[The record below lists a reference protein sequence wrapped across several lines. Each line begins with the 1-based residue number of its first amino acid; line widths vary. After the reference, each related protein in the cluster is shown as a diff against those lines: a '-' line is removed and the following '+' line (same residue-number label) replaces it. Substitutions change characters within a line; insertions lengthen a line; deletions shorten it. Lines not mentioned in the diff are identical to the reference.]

1 MNTIFKE
8 IDYSKN
14 IIIERR
20 RHIHTNPEVGFETK
34 KTEQYV
40 LELLK
45 NSGIEVIPST
55 VGVMGLIRNKD
66 AKNILALRADMDALN
81 LEEENDVEYKSR
93 IPGKMHACGHDGH
106 TAMLM
111 SAAEIL
117 NKYKKKLKYNVLLLF
132 QPAEEGPNLGGA
144 RIMLNDLEMN
154 GLLQNIKYIFGQHIT
169 TEYDIGKVS
178 VKYGSVMSST
188 DEFTLD
194 IIGKGGH
201 AGMPHET
208 IDAIS
213 IAAKIINEM
222 ESFMSRRINPFDP
235 AVFSIGTVHGG
246 SAKNIIA
253 ERVQI
258 SGTIRCQSESNR
270 KHILENAERIIK
282 GLCLSWGADYSFNI
296 LHGLP
301 VLSNDEKV
309 LNITREIAK
318 DIVGNSNVIVAEMAS
333 MGAEDFAYFS
343 KKIPSA
349 FIFLGARNINKGYV
363 NLLHNPKFDF
373 DEEALPIGVK
383 MLCAFA
389 LQG

>member
-1 MNTIFKE
+1 
-8 IDYSKN
+8 
-14 IIIERR
+14 
-20 RHIHTNPEVGFETK
+20 
-34 KTEQYV
+34 
-40 LELLK
+40 
-45 NSGIEVIPST
+45 
-55 VGVMGLIRNKD
+55 
-66 AKNILALRADMDALN
+66 
-81 LEEENDVEYKSR
+81 
-93 IPGKMHACGHDGH
+93 
-106 TAMLM
+106 
-111 SAAEIL
+111 
-117 NKYKKKLKYNVLLLF
+117 
-132 QPAEEGPNLGGA
+132 
-144 RIMLNDLEMN
+144 
-154 GLLQNIKYIFGQHIT
+154 
-169 TEYDIGKVS
+169 
-178 VKYGSVMSST
+178 MSST

-363 NLLHNPKFDF
+363 

-383 MLCAFA
+383 MLCSLA